1 MTDRPWYRRPGRPGR
16 PKRPKSHPLP
26 VGKVLGDLLRRRNL
40 TEPLRIFELQR
51 RWPSLV
57 GAAAAART
65 WPTSLRQGL
74 LVIHVADSTWVQ
86 ELTYL
91 KAELLTKIQSA
102 LTPEAVTEVRF
113 YVREGASSPQPEL
126 PTGPDTE
133 SAEDPT
139 QRPLAPEVS
148 AALDA
153 FENDLD
159 QIQDPD
165 LRRSIRRAFVEH
177 LLRS

>member
-1 MTDRPWYRRPGRPGR
+1 MTDRPWYRRP
-16 PKRPKSHPLP
+16 KRPRSHPQP
-26 VGKVLGDLLRRRNL
+26 VGKLLDDLLRRRNL
-40 TEPLRIFELQR
+40 TEPLRIFEIQR

-57 GAAAAART
+57 GATTAART
-65 WPTSLRQGL
+65 WPTSLRQGV

-91 KAELLTKIQSA
+91 KAELLAKVQSA
-102 LTPEAVTEVRF
+102 VSPDAVTEVRF
-113 YVREGASSPQPEL
+113 YVREGASSLQPDPPNRSDAT
-126 PTGPDTE
+126 PT
-133 SAEDPT
+133 EDPAA
-139 QRPLAPEVS
+139 RPLAPDVS

-159 QIQDPD
+159 QIEDPD

-177 LLRS
+177 LLR